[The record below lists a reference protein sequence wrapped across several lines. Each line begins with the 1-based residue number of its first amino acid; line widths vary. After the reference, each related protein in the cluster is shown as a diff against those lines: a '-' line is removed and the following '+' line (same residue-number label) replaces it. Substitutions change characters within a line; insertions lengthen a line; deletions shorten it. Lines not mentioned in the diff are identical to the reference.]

1 MFGLSEDFEY
11 LEDTWVD
18 VEELKEFI
26 NMYAHGNLED
36 LFEDKKPKKKR
47 KRKYN
52 KSTGRDYKR
61 DYEQFQS
68 KPEQIRDRA
77 SRNAARAEEE
87 KNGNVSRGDGQ
98 DVHHVDGNPQNNS
111 RKNIKVVSKSENRGN
126 K

>member
-1 MFGLSEDFEY
+1 MFNLTEDFGY
-11 LEDTWVD
+11 LEGTWVD

-36 LFEDKKPKKKR
+36 LFEDKK

-52 KSTGRDYKR
+52 KSTGRDYES
-61 DYEQFQS
+61 DYKNFQS
-68 KPEQIRDRA
+68 SPKQIKDRSA
-77 SRNAARAEEE
+77 RNGARRKAE
-87 KNGNVSRGDGQ
+87 KQGKVKKGDGN

-111 RKNIKVVSKSENRGN
+111 STNIRIVPKSENRGD

>member
-36 LFEDKKPKKKR
+36 LFEDKKPKK
-47 KRKYN
+47 RKYN
-52 KSTGRDYKR
+52 KSTGRNYKR

-68 KPEQIRDRA
+68 KPEQIKDRA
-77 SRNAARAEEE
+77 SRNSARAEEKE
-87 KNGNVSRGDGQ
+87 NGNVSKGDGK
-98 DVHHVDGNPQNNS
+98 DVHHKNGNPRDNS
-111 RKNIKVVSKSENRGN
+111 NTNIRIVPKSKNRGD

>member
-11 LEDTWVD
+11 LEGTWVD
-18 VEELKEFI
+18 VDELKEFI
-26 NMYAHGNLED
+26 NMYAHGNIED
-36 LFEDKKPKKKR
+36 LFEDKKSKK

-52 KSTGRDYKR
+52 KSTGRNYKK

-68 KPEQIRDRA
+68 KPEQIKDRA

-87 KNGNVSRGDGQ
+87 KNGNVNKGDEN
-98 DVHHVDGNPQNNS
+98 DVHHIDGNPQNNS
-111 RKNIKVVSKSENRGN
+111 RKNIKIVSRSKNRGD

>member
-11 LEDTWVD
+11 LEDTWVN

-36 LFEDKKPKKKR
+36 LFEDKKSKKR
-47 KRKYN
+47 KKYN
-52 KSTGRDYKR
+52 KSTGRNYKQ

-68 KPEQIRDRA
+68 KPEQIKDRA
-77 SRNAARAEEE
+77 SRNAARAKEE
-87 KNGNVSRGDGQ
+87 KNGNVNKGDRK
-98 DVHHVDGNPQNNS
+98 DVHHVDGNPQNNTS
-111 RKNIKVVSKSENRGN
+111 KNIRIGPRSKNRGD

>member
-36 LFEDKKPKKKR
+36 LFEDKK

-52 KSTGRDYKR
+52 KSTGRNYKS
-61 DYEQFQS
+61 DYEKFQS
-68 KPEQIRDRA
+68 SPEQIADRS
-77 SRNAARAEEE
+77 SRNSARREAENQGKVKKGDGKDVDH
-87 KNGNVSRGDGQ
+87 KNGNPRDNSNTNIRIVPKSKNRGD
-98 DVHHVDGNPQNNS
+98 
-111 RKNIKVVSKSENRGN
+111 K
-126 K
+126 

>member
-36 LFEDKKPKKKR
+36 LFEDKK

-52 KSTGRDYKR
+52 KSTGRDYES
-61 DYEQFQS
+61 DYKNFQS
-68 KPEQIRDRA
+68 SPKQIKDRSA
-77 SRNAARAEEE
+77 RNGARRKAE
-87 KNGNVSRGDGQ
+87 KQGKVKKGDGN

-111 RKNIKVVSKSENRGN
+111 STNIRIVPKSENRGD

>member
-36 LFEDKKPKKKR
+36 LFEDKK

-52 KSTGRDYKR
+52 KSTGRNYESDYKN
-61 DYEQFQS
+61 FQS
-68 KPEQIRDRA
+68 SPKQIKDRSA
-77 SRNAARAEEE
+77 RNGARRKAE
-87 KNGNVSRGDGQ
+87 KQGRVKKGDGK

-111 RKNIKVVSKSENRGN
+111 STNIRIVSKSKNRGD

>member
-1 MFGLSEDFEY
+1 MFGLSEDFQY

-47 KRKYN
+47 KYN
-52 KSTGRDYKR
+52 KSTGRNYNSDYKK
-61 DYEQFQS
+61 FQS
-68 KPEQIRDRA
+68 SPEQIEDRS
-77 SRNAARAEEE
+77 SRNGARRKAE
-87 KNGNVSRGDGQ
+87 KQGKVKKGDGK

-111 RKNIKVVSKSENRGN
+111 SKNLRIVPKSENRGD

>member
-1 MFGLSEDFEY
+1 MVDLTEDFSH
-11 LEDTWVD
+11 LEGTWID
-18 VEELKEFI
+18 VEELQEFAI
-26 NMYAHGNLED
+26 MYAHGNLED

-111 RKNIKVVSKSENRGN
+111 RKNIKVVSKSENRG
-126 K
+126 KR

>member
-11 LEDTWVD
+11 LEGTWVD
-18 VEELKEFI
+18 VDELKEFI
-26 NMYAHGNLED
+26 NMYAHGNIED
-36 LFEDKKPKKKR
+36 LFEDKKSKK

-52 KSTGRDYKR
+52 KSTGRNYKK

-68 KPEQIRDRA
+68 KPEQIKDRA

-87 KNGNVSRGDGQ
+87 KNGNVSKGDEN

-111 RKNIKVVSKSENRGN
+111 RKNIKIVSRSKNRGD

>member
-1 MFGLSEDFEY
+1 MFGLSEDFQY

-36 LFEDKKPKKKR
+36 LFEDKK

-52 KSTGRDYKR
+52 KSTGRNYER
-61 DYEQFQS
+61 DYRKFQS
-68 KPEQIRDRA
+68 SPEQIKDRA

-111 RKNIKVVSKSENRGN
+111 SKNLRIVPRSENRGD

>member
-11 LEDTWVD
+11 LEDTWVNVD
-18 VEELKEFI
+18 ELKEFI
-26 NMYAHGNLED
+26 NMYAHGNLDD

-47 KRKYN
+47 KYN
-52 KSTGRDYKR
+52 KSTGRNYKR

-98 DVHHVDGNPQNNS
+98 DVHHVDGNPQNNN
-111 RKNIKVVSKSENRGN
+111 RKNLKVVSKSKNRGD

>member
-47 KRKYN
+47 KYN
-52 KSTGRDYKR
+52 KSTGRNYNS
-61 DYEQFQS
+61 DYENFQS
-68 KPEQIRDRA
+68 SPKQIKDRSA
-77 SRNAARAEEE
+77 RNGARRKAE
-87 KNGNVSRGDGQ
+87 KQGKVKKGDGQ

-111 RKNIKVVSKSENRGN
+111 SKNLRIVPKSENRGD

>member
-36 LFEDKKPKKKR
+36 LFEDKKPKK
-47 KRKYN
+47 RKYN
-52 KSTGRDYKR
+52 KSTGRNYKR

-68 KPEQIRDRA
+68 KPEQIKDRA
-77 SRNAARAEEE
+77 SRNSARAEEKE
-87 KNGNVSRGDGQ
+87 NGNVSKGDGK
-98 DVHHVDGNPQNNS
+98 DVHHIDGNPQNNN
-111 RKNIKVVSKSENRGN
+111 RKNIKVVSKSENRG
-126 K
+126 KK

>member
-11 LEDTWVD
+11 LEDTWVN

-36 LFEDKKPKKKR
+36 LFEDKKPKQ

-52 KSTGRDYKR
+52 KSTGRNYKQDYK
-61 DYEQFQS
+61 QFQS
-68 KPEQIRDRA
+68 KPEQIKDRA

-87 KNGNVSRGDGQ
+87 ENGNVSKGDGK

-111 RKNIKVVSKSENRGN
+111 NKNIRIVSRSKNRGDR
-126 K
+126 

>member
-11 LEDTWVD
+11 LEDTWVNVD
-18 VEELKEFI
+18 ELKEFI
-26 NMYAHGNLED
+26 NMYAHGNIED
-36 LFEDKKPKKKR
+36 LFEDKKSKK

-52 KSTGRDYKR
+52 KSTGRNYKK

-68 KPEQIRDRA
+68 KPEQIKDRA

-98 DVHHVDGNPQNNS
+98 DVHHVDGNPQNNN
-111 RKNIKVVSKSENRGN
+111 RKNLCRFR
-126 K
+126 

>member
-26 NMYAHGNLED
+26 NMYAHGNMED
-36 LFEDKKPKKKR
+36 LFEDKKPKK

-68 KPEQIRDRA
+68 KPEQIKDRA

-98 DVHHVDGNPQNNS
+98 DVHHVDGNPQNNN
-111 RKNIKVVSKSENRGN
+111 RKNLKVVSKSENRGN

>member
-18 VEELKEFI
+18 VDELKEFI
-26 NMYAHGNLED
+26 NMYAHGNLDD

-47 KRKYN
+47 KYN
-52 KSTGRDYKR
+52 KSTGRNYKR
-61 DYEQFQS
+61 DYKQFQS

-98 DVHHVDGNPQNNS
+98 DVHHVDGNPQNNN
-111 RKNIKVVSKSENRGN
+111 RKNLKVVSKSKNRGD

>member
-11 LEDTWVD
+11 LEGTWVD

-47 KRKYN
+47 KYN
-52 KSTGRDYKR
+52 KSTGRNYKR

-68 KPEQIRDRA
+68 KPEQIKDRSA
-77 SRNAARAEEE
+77 RNGARRKA
-87 KNGNVSRGDGQ
+87 KKQGKVKKGDGQ

-111 RKNIKVVSKSENRGN
+111 STNIRIVPKSENRGER
-126 K
+126 